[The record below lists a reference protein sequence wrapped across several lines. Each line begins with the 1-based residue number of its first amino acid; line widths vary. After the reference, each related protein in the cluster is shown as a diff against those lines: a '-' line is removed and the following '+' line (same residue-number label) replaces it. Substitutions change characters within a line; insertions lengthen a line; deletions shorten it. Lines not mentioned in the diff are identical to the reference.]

1 MTSEEVFTYT
11 LQFLGGLCVSVV
23 HGFLIE
29 RMAQKGQKL
38 KQTQSFRG

>member
-1 MTSEEVFTYT
+1 MTSEEVFTSI

-23 HGFLIE
+23 HGVFIE

-38 KQTQSFRG
+38 KQTQSFPP